1 MGQRRLCI
9 IKQVKWIPTL
19 EGSHPKK
26 QTNTHLINQLPI
38 NQTQKHM
45 QNPNTSKM
53 SKKSNTPHNK
63 KRKPNKKFNTNTTKL
78 LNN

>member
-1 MGQRRLCI
+1 LCI

-38 NQTQKHM
+38 NQPQKHT

-53 SKKSNTPHNK
+53 SKKSRTANSNF
-63 KRKPNKKFNTNTTKL
+63 KRKIK
-78 LNN
+78 

>member
-1 MGQRRLCI
+1 MGQSRLCI
-9 IKQVKWIPTL
+9 IKQVKWIPIL
-19 EGSHPKK
+19 KVSHPKK

-63 KRKPNKKFNTNTTKL
+63 KRKPNKKIQYKYNKITK
-78 LNN
+78 